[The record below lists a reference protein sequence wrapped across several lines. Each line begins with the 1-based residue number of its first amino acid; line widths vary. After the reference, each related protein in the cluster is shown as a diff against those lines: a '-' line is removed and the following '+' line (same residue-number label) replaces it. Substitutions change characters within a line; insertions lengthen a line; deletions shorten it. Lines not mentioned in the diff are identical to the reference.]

1 MKKENIRKIMN
12 AIHAAAEVA
21 YGDKLG
27 YYRHLP
33 SEEEQLKKEAHRL
46 GARLLGLDIVM
57 NDADADTF
65 DGVVNVLATELGAHN
80 VEKVLNYAYKEA

>member
-1 MKKENIRKIMN
+1 MKKENVTKILN
-12 AIHAAAEVA
+12 AIHAAAEIA

-27 YYRHLP
+27 YYRHLAA
-33 SEEEQLKKEAHRL
+33 EEQLKNEAHRL
-46 GARLLGLDIVM
+46 GVRLLGLDIVM

-80 VEKVLNYAYKEA
+80 VERVLNYAYKEA

>member
-1 MKKENIRKIMN
+1 MKKENTIKILN

-27 YYRHLP
+27 YYRHLG
-33 SEEEQLKKEAHRL
+33 EDEQLKSEAHRL

-57 NDADADTF
+57 NDDDADTF
-65 DGVVNVLATELGAHN
+65 DGVVNVLATELGVHN
-80 VEKVLNYAYKEA
+80 VERVLNYAYREA

>member
-1 MKKENIRKIMN
+1 MKKENAIKILN
-12 AIHAAAEVA
+12 AIHTAAEVA

-27 YYRHLP
+27 YYKQLP
-33 SEEEQLKKEAHRL
+33 EAEQLAKEAHRL

-57 NDADADTF
+57 NDEDADTF

-80 VEKVLNYAYKEA
+80 VDKILNYAYQEA

>member
-1 MKKENIRKIMN
+1 MKKENTTKILE

-33 SEEEQLKKEAHRL
+33 DEGQLAKEAHRL

-57 NDADADTF
+57 NDDDADTF
-65 DGVVNVLATELGAHN
+65 DGVVNILATELGAHN
-80 VEKVLNYAYKEA
+80 VERVLNYAYREA

>member
-1 MKKENIRKIMN
+1 MKKENTIRILN
-12 AIHAAAEVA
+12 AVHAAAEVA

-27 YYRHLP
+27 YYKQLP
-33 SEEEQLKKEAHRL
+33 EEEQLAKEAHRL

-57 NDADADTF
+57 NDEDADTF

-80 VEKVLNYAYKEA
+80 VERVLNYAYKEA

>member
-1 MKKENIRKIMN
+1 MKKENTIKILN
-12 AIHAAAEVA
+12 AVHAAAEIA

-27 YYRHLP
+27 YYRHLT
-33 SEEEQLKKEAHRL
+33 EEEQLAKEAHRL

-57 NDADADTF
+57 NDDDADTF
-65 DGVVNVLATELGAHN
+65 DGVVNVLAIELGADN